1 MLNMNVET
9 ACWKYDVALFIRTFS
24 FWDADHCRWFFSW
37 VSRRRRSNQQTC
49 RLSWYHQMLEHQP
62 HFLAHCGSRNW
73 DGEMDQISQTWN
85 IKHQTDQASRHPTYV
100 PPKMVLPATTPTGK
114 GFRESVTIVQSLKTK
129 HVTDLI
135 VALTDLIATFT
146 ALSHDR
152 WSIP

>member
-1 MLNMNVET
+1 MLKVRRGFVYSYLFVLGCRPLQVISFMGFPTTQVEPANVSSFMVPSNAGASTAFSCTLWIET
-9 ACWKYDVALFIRTFS
+9 
-24 FWDADHCRWFFSW
+24 
-37 VSRRRRSNQQTC
+37 SRHR
-49 RLSWYHQMLEHQP
+49 
-62 HFLAHCGSRNW
+62 
-73 DGEMDQISQTWN
+73 EMDQISQTWN
-85 IKHQTDQASRHPTYV
+85 IKYQTDQASRHPTYV